1 MVVRMTTKLSIT
13 RPEDVLAAVP
23 VLLGFQVEKSIVMLT
38 FGGEHQVHGRIDLP
52 LPGEVDGCLDSLV
65 HPAVQHG
72 VRGIVLVLYDSG
84 PRFGAKLARRLAERL
99 ADHDIDLIGCLRV
112 ENGRWFDPLGLHG
125 GPPDGVPFDVGDHP
139 FRVQAVYD
147 GKVVRGSRTEL
158 AASIAAVPEAVAETE
173 AALRHATTMKIYEV
187 GQLLDEAVDGI
198 RLSAEQVASLLLALR
213 DPQRRDAAWGG
224 MTREEAKAHVSLW
237 ADVVRR
243 SPDEHVA
250 HPAAVL
256 AFAAWLGGDG
266 ALAWCALDR
275 CFSGDRHHGLGTLVA
290 RLLDGAVAPTAW
302 EEELDCA
309 DRPA

>member
-1 MVVRMTTKLSIT
+1 MNTKLSIT

-23 VLLGFQVEKSIVMLT
+23 VLLGFQPEKSIVMLT

-52 LPGEVDGCLDSLV
+52 PPGEVDDCLDSLFL
-65 HPAVQHG
+65 PAVRHG
-72 VRGIVLVLYDSG
+72 VRGILLVLYDSG

-99 ADHDIDLIGCLRV
+99 TDHDIDLIGCLRV
-112 ENGRWFDPLGLHG
+112 ENGRWFDPLGIHG
-125 GPPDGVPFDVGDHP
+125 GPPDGVPFDVGEHP

-147 GKVVRGSRTEL
+147 GHVVRASRTEL
-158 AASIAAVPEAVAETE
+158 ADSVAPVPEAIAATE
-173 AALRHATTMKIYEV
+173 AALPHVTTMKIYEV
-187 GQLLDEAVDGI
+187 SQLVDEAVGGS

-224 MTREEAKAHVSLW
+224 MTREEAKAHVGLW
-237 ADVVRR
+237 TDVVRR
-243 SPDEHVA
+243 SPDEYVA

-275 CFSGDRHHGLGTLVA
+275 CFASDRHHGLGMLVA
-290 RLLDGAVAPTAW
+290 RLLDGAVAPAAW
-302 EEELDCA
+302 EEELAWVDH
-309 DRPA
+309 PA

>member
-1 MVVRMTTKLSIT
+1 MTTKLSIT

-23 VLLGFQVEKSIVMLT
+23 VLLGFQPEKSIVMLT

-52 LPGEVDGCLDSLV
+52 PPGEVDGCLDSLFL
-65 HPAVQHG
+65 PAVRHG
-72 VRGIVLVLYDSG
+72 VRGILLVLYDSG
-84 PRFGAKLARRLAERL
+84 PRFGVKLARRLAERL
-99 ADHDIDLIGCLRV
+99 TDHDIDLIGCLRV
-112 ENGRWFDPLGLHG
+112 EDDRWFDPLGLHG
-125 GPPDGVPFDVGDHP
+125 GPPDGVPFDVGEHP
-139 FRVQAVYD
+139 FRAQAVYD
-147 GKVVRGSRTEL
+147 GTVVRGSRTEL

-173 AALRHATTMKIYEV
+173 AELADASTMKIYEV
-187 GQLLDEAVDGI
+187 SQLVDDAVAGRI
-198 RLSAEQVASLLLALR
+198 LSTAQIASLLLALR

-224 MTREEAKAHVSLW
+224 MTREEAKAQVSLW

-243 SPDEHVA
+243 SPAGHVA

-275 CFSGDRHHGLGTLVA
+275 CFAADRHHGLGMLVA

-302 EEELDCA
+302 EEELTCA
-309 DRPA
+309 DHPA

>member
-1 MVVRMTTKLSIT
+1 MTTKLSIA

-23 VLLGFQVEKSIVMLT
+23 VLLGFQPEKSIVMLT

-52 LPGEVDGCLDSLV
+52 PPDEVEDCLDSLLL
-65 HPAVQHG
+65 PAVRHQ
-72 VRGIVLVLYDSG
+72 VRGVLLVLYDSG
-84 PRFGAKLARRLAERL
+84 SRFGVKLARRLAERL
-99 ADHDIDLIGCLRV
+99 AECEIDLIGCLRV
-112 ENGRWFDPLGLHG
+112 QDGRWFDPLGFHG
-125 GPPDGVPFDVGDHP
+125 VSEDGVPFDVGAHP

-147 GKVVRGSRTEL
+147 GHLVRRSRIEL

-173 AALRHATTMKIYEV
+173 VALEQASSMKIYEV
-187 GQLLDEAVDGI
+187 GRLVDDAVAGTMLTAAQI
-198 RLSAEQVASLLLALR
+198 ASLLLALR

-224 MTREEAKAHVSLW
+224 MTREEARAHVRLW
-237 ADVVRR
+237 TDVVRR
-243 SPDEHVA
+243 SPDDHVA

-275 CFSGDRHHGLGTLVA
+275 CFASERHHGLGLLVA
-290 RLLDGAVAPTAW
+290 QMLEGAVPPTAW
-302 EEELDCA
+302 EEALRS